1 MTELKYLPSAWQ
13 DECIP
18 EPQENPNAFIYRAGD
33 VWFLRPPES
42 AEVEETYS
50 QPLSPGD
57 IVQFDEHR
65 AYGDFTLIIDEDG
78 EWRTEPTLPADAC
91 FFRFERDLDTL
102 AMSIEELISSM
113 DMTEGEYSIDAYW
126 WSDYEVPLRFVVEGD
141 TARFERIEGKA

>member
-57 IVQFDEHR
+57 IVQFDEH
-65 AYGDFTLIIDEDG
+65 
-78 EWRTEPTLPADAC
+78 
-91 FFRFERDLDTL
+91 LDTL